1 MLLLSNRY
9 WRDAGTF
16 FAFYHIHYR
25 TNNYGADQDKVY
37 KNYNFSFTGGDGLV

>member
-9 WRDAGTF
+9 WRDASKPLSLPSTT
-16 FAFYHIHYR
+16 IR

-37 KNYNFSFTGGDGLV
+37 KNYNFSFTGGMAV